1 MKEVS
6 GRKMNQR
13 FYDMLEENPVI
24 AAVKDEEGLEKCC
37 GLEDIKV
44 VFILFGDLCS
54 IPDLVG
60 RIKESGKMA
69 VVHADL
75 ITGLGSR
82 EIAVDFIKKA
92 TLADGII
99 STKPA
104 LIKRGRE
111 LGMFTVMRY
120 FLIDSMALENV
131 RTLPGGVRPDV
142 IEILPGLMPDIIRNI
157 CQDLKTPIIAGG
169 LITDRKSVMAAL
181 SAGALCV
188 SSTNQNVWTM

>member
-37 GLEDIKV
+37 SLEDIKV
-44 VFILFGDLCS
+44 LCS

-92 TLADGII
+92 TQADGII

>member
-37 GLEDIKV
+37 SLEDIKV

-92 TLADGII
+92 TQATG
-99 STKPA
+99 S
-104 LIKRGRE
+104 
-111 LGMFTVMRY
+111 
-120 FLIDSMALENV
+120 FL
-131 RTLPGGVRPDV
+131 
-142 IEILPGLMPDIIRNI
+142 
-157 CQDLKTPIIAGG
+157 
-169 LITDRKSVMAAL
+169 
-181 SAGALCV
+181 
-188 SSTNQNVWTM
+188 QNRL

>member
-92 TLADGII
+92 TQADGII

-104 LIKRGRE
+104 LIKRG
-111 LGMFTVMRY
+111 
-120 FLIDSMALENV
+120 
-131 RTLPGGVRPDV
+131 
-142 IEILPGLMPDIIRNI
+142 
-157 CQDLKTPIIAGG
+157 
-169 LITDRKSVMAAL
+169 
-181 SAGALCV
+181 
-188 SSTNQNVWTM
+188 